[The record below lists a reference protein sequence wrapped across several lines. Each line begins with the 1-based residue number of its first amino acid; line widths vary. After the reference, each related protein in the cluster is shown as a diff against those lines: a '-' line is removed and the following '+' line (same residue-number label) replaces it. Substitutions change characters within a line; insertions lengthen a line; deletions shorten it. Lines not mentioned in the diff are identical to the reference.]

1 MTIETHR
8 DYPAIECP
16 ICERVRKVLVTHM
29 VDALANVRGF
39 V

>member
-16 ICERVRKVLVTHM
+16 ICERVLKVLVTHM
-29 VDALANVRGF
+29 ADALANARGF